1 MEPWIGKASVSL
13 TEWSMAALDSHQA
26 YNEQVLYVK
35 MHIQKSFSSSTGLWG
50 CKDEG
55 IKHLPLDGTLVHS
68 SCYSRIPQ
76 IKWLTNNKNFFLTVL
91 EAGESEIKV
100 LAHLVST
107 ESSHPG
113 S

>member
-35 MHIQKSFSSSTGLWG
+35 MHIQRSFSSSPGLWG
-50 CKDEG
+50 CKEEA
-55 IKHLPLDGTLVHS
+55 IKHLPLDGILVHS
-68 SCYSRIPQ
+68 GCYSRIPQ
-76 IKWLTNNKNFFLTVL
+76 TKWLTNNKNFFLTVL

-100 LAHLVST
+100 LAHLVS
-107 ESSHPG
+107 SQRPHPG